1 MQFDCSYLIVF
12 SLQPITLASIH
23 MSDCCHHHHATQGER
38 HEPKSGPEGSLYTCP
53 MHPEILVREPGDC
66 PKCGMPLEP
75 LLPDTGEDRE
85 SSLLVRRL
93 LLSVILGV
101 PVFTLAMAPM
111 LGLHPMTK
119 NFSVWAQFL
128 LSLPVI
134 FWCGWPIWVKG
145 FRSFATFNLNMF
157 SLITLGT
164 GAAFLQSM
172 AALFLTHGGESHGGG
187 LYFEAATV
195 IIVLVLLGQW
205 LESRGRARAGSALRE
220 LLDLTPATALLVE
233 AGGDRSVP
241 VTDLRI
247 GDLVRILPGEK
258 LPADGEVIEGWSSL
272 DESMLTGEPLPVEK
286 SKGSTVSAGTLNT
299 SGSFIMSVGRIGAET
314 ALAQVIHLVAQA
326 QRSQAPIQ
334 QLADRV
340 AAIFVPIVLGISIA
354 TFVAWILF
362 GPAPGLFHA
371 LTAAVSVLMI
381 ACPCALGLAT
391 PMAVTVGI
399 GTAARHGILVRS
411 ATALQNL
418 AATDLLALDKTGT
431 LTEGTPEL
439 RVVTPLG
446 MIPEERLLALA
457 AGAEV
462 GSEHPLARALLS
474 RARGR
479 GVAVPKAESF
489 QAHPGGGISAK
500 VEGHNL
506 LLGSSAFLMREGI
519 DPSPF
524 AAVAT
529 DPGDGVVAIAVDGI
543 PAGIFLFRDT
553 IRLSAGRLVETLG
566 GMGIRVAMLTGD
578 RESTAKAVAGKL
590 GITECHGGLSPA
602 GKAAQLALWQK
613 EGRHTAMAGDGVN
626 DAPALAAADA
636 SIAMGAGSD
645 IAKETAGI
653 ILLRPSLEGI
663 VSSILLSRAILRTIR
678 QNLFFAFAYNVL
690 GIPIAAGVLYPFFGI
705 LLSPMIAAAAMS
717 LSSVSV
723 IANSLRLKTGRVS
736 LSPSLRGPISG

>member
-1 MQFDCSYLIVF
+1 
-12 SLQPITLASIH
+12 

-38 HEPKSGPEGSLYTCP
+38 HAPKSGPEGSLYTCP

-75 LLPDTGEDRE
+75 LLPDGGEDRE
-85 SSLLVRRL
+85 SFLLARRL

-111 LGLHPMTK
+111 LGLHPLSE
-119 NFSVWAQFL
+119 NFSGWAQFL

-145 FRSFATFNLNMF
+145 FRSFATLNLNMF

-172 AALFLTHGGESHGGG
+172 AVLFLTHGGESHGGG

-233 AGGDRSVP
+233 EGGDRSVP
-241 VTDLRI
+241 VADLRI
-247 GDLVRILPGEK
+247 GDHVRILPGEK

-314 ALAQVIHLVAQA
+314 ALSQIIHLVAQA

-354 TFVAWILF
+354 TFAAWMLF

-446 MIPEERLLALA
+446 MMPEERLLALA
-457 AGAEV
+457 AGAEL

-474 RARGR
+474 RARSR
-479 GVAVPKAESF
+479 GIAVPKAESF

-500 VEGHNL
+500 VEGHAL
-506 LLGSSAFLMREGI
+506 LLGSSAFLMREGV
-519 DPSPF
+519 DPSAF
-524 AAVAT
+524 EVVAT

-553 IRLSAGRLVETLG
+553 IRPSAGGLVETLG

-578 RESTAKAVAGKL
+578 RESTAKAVADKL

-602 GKAAQLALWQK
+602 GKAAQLVLWQK

-626 DAPALAAADA
+626 DAPALAAAEA

-678 QNLFFAFAYNVL
+678 QNLFFAFAYNIL

-723 IANSLRLKTGRVS
+723 IANSLRLKTCRVS

>member
-1 MQFDCSYLIVF
+1 
-12 SLQPITLASIH
+12 
-23 MSDCCHHHHATQGER
+23 MSDCCHHHHAG
-38 HEPKSGPEGSLYTCP
+38 HGKGHAPKAGAEGSLYTCP
-53 MHPEILVREPGDC
+53 MHPEILVQQPGDC

-75 LLPDTGEDRE
+75 LLPSEEADQE
-85 SSLLVRRL
+85 SSQLARRFT
-93 LLSVILGV
+93 LSVILGL
-101 PVFTLAMAPM
+101 PVFILAMAPM
-111 LGLHPMTK
+111 LGLHPL
-119 NFSVWAQFL
+119 SEPASARVQLL

-145 FRSFATFNLNMF
+145 VRSFVSLNLNMF

-164 GAAFLQSM
+164 AAAFLQSV
-172 AALFLTHGGESHGGG
+172 AALSLTHGGGGHGGG
-187 LYFEAATV
+187 FYFEAATV

-205 LESRGRARAGSALRE
+205 LEARGRTRAGSALRE

-233 AGGDRSVP
+233 EGGDRSVR
-241 VTDLRI
+241 VADLRV
-247 GDLVRILPGEK
+247 GDRVRILPGEK
-258 LPADGEVIEGWSSL
+258 LPADGEVLDGWSSL
-272 DESMLTGEPLPVEK
+272 DESMLSGEPLPVEK
-286 SKGSTVSAGTLNT
+286 SAGSTVSAGTLNT
-299 SGSFIMSVGRIGAET
+299 SGSFIMRVVRTGAET
-314 ALAQVIHLVAQA
+314 ALSQIIHLVAQA

-340 AAIFVPIVLGISIA
+340 AAIFVPIVLGISVI
-354 TFVAWILF
+354 TFVAWILL
-362 GPAPGLFHA
+362 GPEPALFHA

-391 PMAVTVGI
+391 PMAITVGV

-418 AATDLLALDKTGT
+418 AETDLLALDKTGT

-446 MIPEERLLALA
+446 TIPEERLLALA
-457 AGAEV
+457 AGAEL
-462 GSEHPLARALLS
+462 GSEHPLARALVS
-474 RARGR
+474 RARSG
-479 GVAVPKAESF
+479 GIVIPEAESF
-489 QAHPGGGISAK
+489 QSHPGGGISAT
-500 VEGHNL
+500 VGGHRL
-506 LLGSSAFLMREGI
+506 LLGSTAFLMREGI
-519 DPSPF
+519 APGPF
-524 AAVAT
+524 DSIAA
-529 DPGDGVVAIAVDGI
+529 DPGDGVVAMAADGVA
-543 PAGIFLFRDT
+543 AGVFLFRDT
-553 IRLSAGRLVETLG
+553 IRPSAPKLVETLQ

-578 RESTAKAVAGKL
+578 RESTALSVAGKL
-590 GITECHGGLSPA
+590 GITECHGALSPA
-602 GKAAQLALWQK
+602 GKAAQLVLWQK

-663 VSSILLSRAILRTIR
+663 LSCILLSRAILKTIR
-678 QNLFFAFAYNVL
+678 QNLFFAFAYNIL
-690 GIPIAAGVLYPFFGI
+690 GIPIAAGLLYPFSGI

-723 IANSLRLKTGRVS
+723 IANSLRLKSARAS

>member
-1 MQFDCSYLIVF
+1 
-12 SLQPITLASIH
+12 
-23 MSDCCHHHHATQGER
+23 MSDCCNHHHASHGEK
-38 HEPKSGPEGSLYTCP
+38 HSPKSGAEGSLYTCP

-75 LLPDTGEDRE
+75 LLPENGEDQE
-85 SSLLVRRL
+85 SSLLARRFV
-93 LLSVILGV
+93 LSVILGL

-111 LGLHPMTK
+111 LGLHLLPE
-119 NFSVWAQFL
+119 NSSDWVQLL

-134 FWCGWPIWVKG
+134 FWCGGPIWVKG
-145 FRSFATFNLNMF
+145 FRSFASRNLNMF

-172 AALFLTHGGESHGGG
+172 AALFLTHGAGGHGDKVHGGG

-205 LESRGRARAGSALRE
+205 LESRGRTRAGSALRE

-233 AGGDRSVP
+233 ENGDRSVS
-241 VTDLRI
+241 VSDLSI
-247 GDLVRILPGEK
+247 GDRVRILPGEK
-258 LPADGEVIEGWSSL
+258 LPSDGEVLEGWSSL

-286 SKGSTVSAGTLNT
+286 SAGSTVSAGTLNT
-299 SGSFIMSVGRIGAET
+299 SGSFIMRIGRTGAET
-314 ALAQVIHLVAQA
+314 ALSQIIQLVAQA

-340 AAIFVPIVLGISIA
+340 AAIFVPIVLGIA
-354 TFVAWILF
+354 LVTFVAWMTLGSEPRF
-362 GPAPGLFHA
+362 FHA

-391 PMAVTVGI
+391 PMAVTVGV
-399 GTAARHGILVRS
+399 GRAARHGILVRS
-411 ATALQNL
+411 AAALQNL

-439 RVVTPLG
+439 RVITPLG
-446 MIPEERLLALA
+446 TISEERLLALA
-457 AGAEV
+457 AGAEL
-462 GSEHPLARALLS
+462 GSEHPLARALVS
-474 RARGR
+474 HARNR
-479 GVAVPKAESF
+479 GIAVPGAESF
-489 QAHPGGGISAK
+489 QAHPGGGISAT
-500 VEGHNL
+500 VEGHRL
-506 LLGSSAFLMREGI
+506 LLGSSALLAREGVSTSPI
-519 DPSPF
+519 DS
-524 AAVAT
+524 VIT
-529 DPGDGVVAIAVDGI
+529 DPGDGMVSMAVDGEA
-543 PAGIFLFRDT
+543 AGVFLFRDT
-553 IRLSAGRLVETLG
+553 IRPSAAALVERLQ

-578 RESTAKAVAGKL
+578 RESTALAVAGKL

-602 GKAAQLALWQK
+602 GKATQLVLWQQ

-626 DAPALAAADA
+626 DAPALAAAEA
-636 SIAMGAGSD
+636 AIAMGAGSD

-663 VSSILLSRAILRTIR
+663 VSSILLSRAILKTIR
-678 QNLFFAFAYNVL
+678 QNLFFAFAYNIL
-690 GIPIAAGVLYPFFGI
+690 GIPIAAGALYPFFGI

-723 IANSLRLKTGRVS
+723 IANSLRLKTAA
-736 LSPSLRGPISG
+736 LRRR

>member
-1 MQFDCSYLIVF
+1 M
-12 SLQPITLASIH
+12 T
-23 MSDCCHHHHATQGER
+23 DCCHHHHACRGEGSAPR
-38 HEPKSGPEGSLYTCP
+38 VGAEGSLHTCP

-75 LLPDTGEDRE
+75 LLPGDGGDRE
-85 SSLLVRRL
+85 ETLLRSRFIISAL
-93 LLSVILGV
+93 LGL
-101 PVFTLAMAPM
+101 PVFLLAMAPM
-111 LGLHPMTK
+111 LGLHPLPE
-119 NFSVWAQFL
+119 NFSIWTQFL

-145 FRSFATFNLNMF
+145 FRSFASGNLNMF

-164 GAAFLQSM
+164 GAAFLQSV
-172 AALFLTHGGESHGGG
+172 AALLATHGAGDHGGG

-205 LESRGRARAGSALRE
+205 LEARGRARAGSALRE
-220 LLDLTPATALLVE
+220 LLDLTPATALLAE

-241 VTDLRI
+241 AADLRP
-247 GDLVRILPGEK
+247 GDRVRILPGEK
-258 LPADGEVIEGWSSL
+258 LPADGEVLEGWSSL

-286 SKGSTVSAGTLNT
+286 SRGSTVSAGTLNT
-299 SGSFIMSVGRIGAET
+299 SGSFIMRVARTGAET
-314 ALAQVIHLVAQA
+314 SLSRIIHLVAQA

-340 AAIFVPIVLGISIA
+340 AAIFVPIVLGMSIA
-354 TFVAWILF
+354 TFAAWMLF
-362 GPAPGLFHA
+362 GPAPVLFHA

-381 ACPCALGLAT
+381 ACPCSLGLAT
-391 PMAVTVGI
+391 PMAVTVGV

-418 AATDLLALDKTGT
+418 ARTNLLALDKTGT

-439 RVVTPLG
+439 RVVTPLAT
-446 MIPEERLLALA
+446 IPEERLLALA
-457 AGAEV
+457 AGAEA
-462 GSEHPLARALLS
+462 GSEHPLARALLR
-474 RARGR
+474 RARDR
-479 GVAVPKAESF
+479 GVAVPAADSF
-489 QAHPGGGISAK
+489 RSHPGGGISAT
-500 VEGHNL
+500 VEGHSL
-506 LLGSSAFLMREGI
+506 LLGSNAFLMREGVN
-519 DPSPF
+519 PEPF
-524 AAVAT
+524 NSIAT
-529 DPGDGVVAIAVDGI
+529 DPGDGVVAMAVDGV

-553 IRLSAGRLVETLG
+553 IRPSAGKLVEELG
-566 GMGIRVAMLTGD
+566 KMGIRVAMLTGD
-578 RESTAKAVAGKL
+578 RERTAHAVAGKL
-590 GITECHGGLSPA
+590 GITECHGGLSPG
-602 GKAAQLALWQK
+602 GKAAQLALWRK
-613 EGRHTAMAGDGVN
+613 EGRRTAMAGDGVN

-645 IAKETAGI
+645 IAKESAGI
-653 ILLRPSLEGI
+653 ILLRPSLAGI

-678 QNLFFAFAYNVL
+678 QNLFFAFAYNIL

-723 IANSLRLKTGRVS
+723 IANSLRLKSAGVS